1 MECTYTKHI
10 IALAAPVDDVFQNLL
25 EHRVDLRESEDLI
38 VPLAIRD
45 DIQAEPVK
53 NVREGGSNRDEG
65 VLVIT
70 LDIGGNTL
78 WRVPKGVL
86 NVCTLLE
93 SDHRRGQPITYRQQ
107 WHP

>member
-1 MECTYTKHI
+1 M
-10 IALAAPVDDVFQNLL
+10 ALVALSDEVFQNLPKL
-25 EHRVDLRESEDLI
+25 RVDVRESEYLI
-38 VPLAIRD
+38 VPLVIRD

-53 NVREGGSNRDEG
+53 NVREGSGNHDE
-65 VLVIT
+65 VVPVIT

-86 NVCTLLE
+86 DVCTLLE
-93 SDHRRGQPITYRQQ
+93 SDHRRGQPITYRKQ